1 MSLSR
6 ETTVH
11 VVGAGTLAEAL
22 ERIGVLCPEVV
33 LLDLSLVERLAAP
46 RHLREI
52 VPDIKVVAFAL
63 LEIDQTVIACAEAG
77 ISAYVARDGTAE
89 DLVGAIH
96 QAIRGEL
103 VCSPRMTA
111 LLFGRLATLS
121 EARPPSIDNSML
133 TRRESEII
141 PLVERG
147 LSNKEIARQ
156 LCIGTATIKNHI
168 HNIFEKLQVRRRG
181 EVAARMRRDRALAG
195 AEAARPHRPGERS
208 K

>member
-1 MSLSR
+1 
-6 ETTVH
+6 
-11 VVGAGTLAEAL
+11 
-22 ERIGVLCPEVV
+22 
-33 LLDLSLVERLAAP
+33 
-46 RHLREI
+46 
-52 VPDIKVVAFAL
+52 
-63 LEIDQTVIACAEAG
+63 
-77 ISAYVARDGTAE
+77 
-89 DLVGAIH
+89 
-96 QAIRGEL
+96 
-103 VCSPRMTA
+103 MTA